1 MMLNRI
7 CAAGLLLSL
16 IAFVA
21 GCASPKGPGA
31 NSLAAIVVTNQPPVE
46 IAKAISSTFEQAGF
60 AAVPETTPQTSRTEY
75 RLAYERPA
83 GAGDTVL
90 FGDWSFKQNFYRAR
104 VRILKQEGRR
114 CLVTCDAF
122 RVLNHGEA
130 HFEEEKRLSRAKAGQ
145 YQKLLEQ
152 AVAKLPMTPI
162 ENAPQL

>member
-1 MMLNRI
+1 MLNRI
-7 CAAGLLLSL
+7 CGAGLLFSL
-16 IAFVA
+16 LAVVV

-31 NSLAAIVVTNQPPVE
+31 NSLAAIVVTNQTPVE

-60 AAVPETTPQTSRTEY
+60 TAMTETTPQASRAEY

-83 GAGDTVL
+83 GTRDTVL
-90 FGDWSFKQNFYRAR
+90 YGDWSFKQNFYRAR
-104 VRILKQEGRR
+104 IRILKQEGRR
-114 CLVTCDAF
+114 YLITCDAF

-152 AVAKLPMTPI
+152 AATKLPITPI
-162 ENAPQL
+162 EDAPQL